1 MMNAIS
7 SMSSSPAGHQ
17 KSSCD
22 TTVSNARGDNQ
33 KDDEEDDTFARQS
46 RKEVARALTLH
57 RKLSTVA
64 VCVALSSV
72 CIPVFTK
79 HQRGAP
85 HLNTWL
91 AKVGAIAIALSALSV
106 HSNFISCFNAYI
118 TPALQFTGQGNF
130 PADKCSVQAVGA
142 HFYFIKGRRKLFGVR
157 IPSRLASNSH
167 VANGLVILSMA
178 TLDQT
183 LSYNNDYMSRVI
195 PDAKVRNAL
204 AVVTVG
210 LYYNCSCI
218 APPLSSHTRKFQWFR

>member
-57 RKLSTVA
+57 RKLNTVA

-85 HLNTWL
+85 HLNTW
-91 AKVGAIAIALSALSV
+91 SALSR
-106 HSNFISCFNAYI
+106 SLSAPSLYI
-118 TPALQFTGQGNF
+118 
-130 PADKCSVQAVGA
+130 
-142 HFYFIKGRRKLFGVR
+142 R
-157 IPSRLASNSH
+157 
-167 VANGLVILSMA
+167 
-178 TLDQT
+178 T
-183 LSYNNDYMSRVI
+183 LSRASMLTLRQRCSLQDKVI
-195 PDAKVRNAL
+195 
-204 AVVTVG
+204 
-210 LYYNCSCI
+210 
-218 APPLSSHTRKFQWFR
+218 FQQINVLCRRSARTSTS